1 MNKLFYLP
9 LMAVCAVSLAA
20 CSDDDNGPQGPEL
33 EQNYFSIEGATYQDA
48 EFPASTSS
56 NTLDGVDMSNQ
67 VMTGAANY
75 VTVTTEQDIDV
86 FYVGVTGVPGY
97 YEYNAV
103 TDENTQGN
111 YRSYVIPL
119 MISESYTGTK
129 TLKLSG
135 KLTNGEVLN
144 PITET
149 LSLIETQ
156 TGALEVK
163 MAFSNDKDV
172 DLHVYTP
179 SGHHIYYGNRG
190 GVIIVDGQEQF
201 FGLDIDSNAGCTID
215 GVNKE
220 NIVIPQ
226 QLVENGEYKVV
237 VNMYSNCQPSL
248 PTSWS
253 IVTRYKGALVS
264 PVTGK
269 NPASGVYEA
278 YASNDDFTQVM
289 TFRITGANNEVVW
302 PDGDGEDE
310 SFRPATIS
318 RAELWKIQQH
328 NMELSDF

>member
-1 MNKLFYLP
+1 MKKTFYLP
-9 LMAVCAVSLAA
+9 LIAVCAAGLAA
-20 CSDDDNGPQGPEL
+20 CSDDDNGPKGPEL

-48 EFPASTSS
+48 EFPVSTSS
-56 NTLDGVDMSNQ
+56 NTLEGVDMSNQ
-67 VMTGAANY
+67 VMNGATNY

-86 FYVGVTGVPGY
+86 FYVGIAGVPGY

-103 TDENTQGN
+103 TDESLQGS

-119 MISESYTGTK
+119 MISEAYTGTQ

-135 KLTNGEVLN
+135 KLADGDVLS
-144 PITET
+144 PITERLT
-149 LSLIETQ
+149 LIETQ

-172 DLHVYTP
+172 DLHVLTP

-190 GVIIVDGQEQF
+190 GYITVDGQAQY

-226 QLVENGEYKVV
+226 QLVENGEYQVV
-237 VNMYSNCQPSL
+237 INMFSNCQPSL

-253 IVTRYKGALVS
+253 IVTRYKGALVT
-264 PVTGK
+264 PITGK

-278 YASNDDFTQVM
+278 YASDDDFTKVM
-289 TFRITGANNEVVW
+289 TFRITGANNNVVW
-302 PDGDGEDE
+302 PDEEDE

-318 RAELWKIQQH
+318 KAEIWKIQQH

>member
-1 MNKLFYLP
+1 
-9 LMAVCAVSLAA
+9 MAVCAVSLAA
-20 CSDDDNGPQGPEL
+20 CSDDDNGPKGPEL
-33 EQNYFSIEGATYQDA
+33 EQNYFSIDGATYQEAD
-48 EFPASTSS
+48 FPASTSS
-56 NTLDGVDMSNQ
+56 NTLEGVDMSNQ

-86 FYVGVTGVPGY
+86 FYVGVEGVPGY
-97 YEYNAV
+97 YEYMAQ
-103 TDENTQGN
+103 TDENAQSE
-111 YRSYVIPL
+111 YHAYVIPL
-119 MISESYTGTK
+119 MISEAYTGSK

-135 KLTNGEVLN
+135 KLASGDVLR

-149 LSLIETQ
+149 LTLIETQ

-190 GVIIVDGQEQF
+190 GYITVDGEEQY
-201 FGLDIDSNAGCTID
+201 FGLDIDSNAGCHID

-226 QLVENGEYKVV
+226 QLVENGEYQVV
-237 VNMYSNCQPSL
+237 INMFSNCQPSL

-253 IVTRYKGALVS
+253 IVTRYKGALVT
-264 PVTGK
+264 PITGK

-278 YASNDDFTQVM
+278 HASDDDFTSVM
-289 TFRITGANNEVVW
+289 TFKITGANNNVVW
-302 PDGDGEDE
+302 PGEGSDEDE
-310 SFRPATIS
+310 SFRPASIS
-318 RAELWKIQQH
+318 KAELWKIQQH